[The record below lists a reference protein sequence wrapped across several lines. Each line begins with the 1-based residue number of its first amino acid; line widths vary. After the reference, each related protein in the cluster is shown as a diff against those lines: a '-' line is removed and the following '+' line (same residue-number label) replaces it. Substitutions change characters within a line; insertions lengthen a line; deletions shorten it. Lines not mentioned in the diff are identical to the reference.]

1 MNAEVKENI
10 IKCLQDTGRGL
21 SEILVGNEPIVST
34 KNAKIADGL
43 QRSLYELIE
52 HKITDTNM
60 PLTTADVRRAY
71 SELLIIKHRVDGLN
85 EKYFDAFLDKDNEF
99 NEDASIE
106 LEAAKDIAE
115 SFANVSLLFRKISLM
130 PQLD

>member
-52 HKITDTNM
+52 HKITDANM

-106 LEAAKDIAE
+106 LEAAKDIAD

>member
-106 LEAAKDIAE
+106 LEASKDIAD

>member
-106 LEAAKDIAE
+106 LEAAKDIAD